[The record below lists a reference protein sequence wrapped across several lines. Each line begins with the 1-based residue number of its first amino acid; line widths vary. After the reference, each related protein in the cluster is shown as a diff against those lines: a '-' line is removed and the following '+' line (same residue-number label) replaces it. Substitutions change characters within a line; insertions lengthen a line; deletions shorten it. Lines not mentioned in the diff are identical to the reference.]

1 MELQLLWER
10 LLWFPWSYGDPH
22 RLPWPVSDS
31 RHDTDMT
38 EPNALRLIYL
48 ARPEH
53 KNKQTKKDSSFPFYS
68 PLTRTSNKW
77 ILSIFSE
84 FSWKI
89 VFTKITSHISKPSS
103 VFDKLGLGSK
113 YRRNSVS
120 AHSCRVKKKSNVTG
134 EAEIKSLWQRQSPPS
149 TWREKRGDC
158 KLAWI
163 SAVPL
168 SRKLLFRLG
177 ETSEISGYL

>member
-103 VFDKLGLGSK
+103 VFDKLGLGLK

-120 AHSCRVKKKSNVTG
+120 AHSCRVKKKATSQGMPKLNHCD
-134 EAEIKSLWQRQSPPS
+134 
-149 TWREKRGDC
+149 RGNHHPQPGG
-158 KLAWI
+158 KKEGT
-163 SAVPL
+163 VN
-168 SRKLLFRLG
+168 
-177 ETSEISGYL
+177 